1 MHPGARCSTTAV
13 VVVVDL
19 VVSWCERMYD
29 VRVVQEMSSSDLF
42 NNNDG

>member
-13 VVVVDL
+13 VVV